1 MEAGHGT
8 RRTMS
13 GPKGRKRKLKLSTWA
28 RREGI
33 HPRTAQRRFHEGS
46 LPVPTFVTD
55 TGRLMVLVDDD
66 RAPPM
71 TPEELTREVQAL
83 KRQQNR
89 IESKLDRL
97 MSALGAA

>member
-1 MEAGHGT
+1 M
-8 RRTMS
+8 
-13 GPKGRKRKLKLSTWA
+13 
-28 RREGI
+28 
-33 HPRTAQRRFHEGS
+33 
-46 LPVPTFVTD
+46 VTE

-89 IESKLDRL
+89 IERKLDAVL
-97 MSALGAA
+97 TALGAA